1 MLRFEREL
9 IDHLRQ
15 STRVLEHI
23 AGTGKLSDEDEA
35 ELHEAVD
42 SFVTTFLESENAE
55 LTTDATIA
63 GGGEAQVEQEQ
74 IVAKKKK

>member
-1 MLRFEREL
+1 M
-9 IDHLRQ
+9 
-15 STRVLEHI
+15 
-23 AGTGKLSDEDEA
+23 SDEDIAVLESS
-35 ELHEAVD
+35 VD

-63 GGGEAQVEQEQ
+63 GGGEALVEQEK